1 MTGVPGDVD
10 SPGLAQQLATA
21 ALAVPGVTGLHSG
34 VFGEVATYLPG
45 QRVSGVSLDDD
56 AGAIHIVV
64 DLTHDLHSVAAQVRD
79 AAEEIA
85 ARPITVTIADINV
98 GVPAEEGDKE

>member
-1 MTGVPGDVD
+1 MAGAPGDVE
-10 SPGLAQQLATA
+10 SPGLAQRLATA
-21 ALAVPGVTGLHSG
+21 ALAVPGVSGLHSG

-45 QRVSGVSLDDD
+45 ERVSGVSLDDD

-64 DLTHDLHSVAAQVRD
+64 DVSHDLHGVAAQVRD

-85 ARPITVTIADINV
+85 ARPITVTIADISV
-98 GVPAEEGDKE
+98 GTPAEEGETE